1 VSAAPGSLRRR
12 TYWALSDAWVVT
24 KYNLIAVPRV
34 PELLVFLTIQP
45 ILFVVLFRYVF
56 GGAINTPGLSYVDFL
71 IPGIIVQTVAFGGI
85 TTGIGLAEDLQ
96 KGVIDRLRS
105 LPMARYALL
114 AGRTVAD
121 IGRNLFSIVLMVLVG
136 FIVGFSFH
144 DTDVAKIVA
153 GVLLLLLFGFAFS
166 WIAALI
172 GLSVPNAE
180 VAQSAGFI
188 WLFPLTFASSAF
200 VPVDSMPDWLQA
212 FADVNPVTQTV
223 NAVRELWLGAPS
235 GNAILWSIVDRSSN
249 ASDSGREPPW
259 PCGAMRRPPRPP
271 TSSNRTSAARPSRRR

>member
-188 WLFPLTFASSAF
+188 WLNAPVEHDAAS
-200 VPVDSMPDWLQA
+200 LH
-212 FADVNPVTQTV
+212 VNPAFDWDGNEALQLFK
-223 NAVRELWLGAPS
+223 AV
-235 GNAILWSIVDRSSN
+235 
-249 ASDSGREPPW
+249 
-259 PCGAMRRPPRPP
+259 
-271 TSSNRTSAARPSRRR
+271 

>member
-1 VSAAPGSLRRR
+1 VRNRAL
-12 TYWALSDAWVVT
+12 WALSDAWVVT
-24 KYNLIAVPRV
+24 KYNLISVPRV
-34 PELLVFLTIQP
+34 PEMLVFLTLQP
-45 ILFVVLFRYVF
+45 VLFVVLFRYVF
-56 GGAINTPGLSYVDFL
+56 GGAIKTPGLPYQDFL

-105 LPMARYALL
+105 LPMASFALL

-121 IGRNLFSIVLMVLVG
+121 IGRNIFSIVLMLVVG

-144 DTDVAKIVA
+144 DATAIDILA
-153 GVLLLLLFGFAFS
+153 GVALLLLFGFAFS

-200 VPVDSMPDWLQA
+200 VPVSSMPDWLQT
-212 FADVNPVTQTV
+212 FANANPVTVTV
-223 NAVRELWLGAPS
+223 NAVRELWLGVPS
-235 GNAILWSIVDRSSN
+235 GDDILWSVVWSLGLLAIFAPLATARY
-249 ASDSGREPPW
+249 R
-259 PCGAMRRPPRPP
+259 
-271 TSSNRTSAARPSRRR
+271 RTSRA

>member
-1 VSAAPGSLRRR
+1 MSAAPASRRSR
-12 TYWALSDAWVVT
+12 AYWALSDAWVVT

-56 GGAINTPGLSYVDFL
+56 GGAINTPGLPYQDFL

-121 IGRNLFSIVLMVLVG
+121 IGRNLFSIVLMVVVG

-153 GVLLLLLFGFAFS
+153 GVLILLLFGFAFS

-172 GLSVPNAE
+172 GLSAPNAE

-212 FADVNPVTQTV
+212 FADVNPVTLTV
-223 NAVRELWLGAPS
+223 NAVRELWLGVPA
-235 GNAILWSIVDRSSN
+235 GNAILWSIVWSLGLVAIFAPLATLRY
-249 ASDSGREPPW
+249 R
-259 PCGAMRRPPRPP
+259 
-271 TSSNRTSAARPSRRR
+271 RTSRA

>member
-1 VSAAPGSLRRR
+1 MSAASGSLRSRA
-12 TYWALSDAWVVT
+12 YWALSDAWVVT

-56 GGAINTPGLSYVDFL
+56 GGAINTPGLSYVNFL

-105 LPMARYALL
+105 LPMARFALL
-114 AGRTVAD
+114 AGRTLAD
-121 IGRNLFSIVLMVLVG
+121 IARNLFSIVLMVLVG
-136 FIVGFSFH
+136 FIVGFSFQ
-144 DTDVAKIVA
+144 DTDVAKVVA

-172 GLSVPNAE
+172 GLSLPNAE

-212 FADVNPVTQTV
+212 FADVNPVTVTV
-223 NAVRELWLGAPS
+223 NAVRELWLGMPS
-235 GNAILWSIVDRSSN
+235 GNDILWSVLWSLGLIAIFAPLATLRY
-249 ASDSGREPPW
+249 R
-259 PCGAMRRPPRPP
+259 
-271 TSSNRTSAARPSRRR
+271 RTSRA

>member
-1 VSAAPGSLRRR
+1 MSAAPASLRRR

-121 IGRNLFSIVLMVLVG
+121 IGRNLFSIVLMVAVG

-235 GNAILWSIVDRSSN
+235 GNAILWSIVWSLGLVAIFAPLATLRY
-249 ASDSGREPPW
+249 R
-259 PCGAMRRPPRPP
+259 
-271 TSSNRTSAARPSRRR
+271 RTSRA

>member
-1 VSAAPGSLRRR
+1 VSAASGSLRSR

-56 GGAINTPGLSYVDFL
+56 GGAIDTPGLSYVNFL

-105 LPMARYALL
+105 LPMARFALL

-121 IGRNLFSIVLMVLVG
+121 IARNMFSIVLMVLVG
-136 FIVGFSFH
+136 IIVGFSFQ
-144 DTDVAKIVA
+144 DTDVAKVVA
-153 GVLLLLLFGFAFS
+153 GVLLLLLFGFTFS

-212 FADVNPVTQTV
+212 FAEVNPVTVTV
-223 NAVRELWLGAPS
+223 NAVRELWLGAPA
-235 GNAILWSIVDRSSN
+235 GNDILWSVLWSLGLIAIFAPLATLRY
-249 ASDSGREPPW
+249 R
-259 PCGAMRRPPRPP
+259 
-271 TSSNRTSAARPSRRR
+271 RTSRA

>member
-1 VSAAPGSLRRR
+1 MSAAPGSLRRR

-121 IGRNLFSIVLMVLVG
+121 IGRNLFSIVLMVVVV

-153 GVLLLLLFGFAFS
+153 GVLLLLMFGFAFS
-166 WIAALI
+166 WVFALL
-172 GLSVPNAE
+172 GLLVSSPESANSV
-180 VAQSAGFI
+180 GF
-188 WLFPLTFASSAF
+188 LVVFPLTFISSAF
-200 VPVDSMPDWLQA
+200 VPVDSMPPGLQW
-212 FADVNPVTQTV
+212 FAEINPFTIVV
-223 NAVRELWLGAPS
+223 NAMRALWLGAPA
-235 GNAILWSIVDRSSN
+235 GNDVWGAVVWSLVILAVFAPLAVARY
-249 ASDSGREPPW
+249 
-259 PCGAMRRPPRPP
+259 RR
-271 TSSNRTSAARPSRRR
+271 TAGQ

>member
-1 VSAAPGSLRRR
+1 MSARERA
-12 TYWALSDAWVVT
+12 YWALSDAWVVT

-45 ILFVVLFRYVF
+45 ILFIVLFRYVF

-71 IPGIIVQTVAFGGI
+71 IPGIIVQTIAFGGI
-85 TTGIGLAEDLQ
+85 TTGVGLAEDLQ

-105 LPMARYALL
+105 LPMTRYAVL
-114 AGRTVAD
+114 AGRTIAD
-121 IGRNLFSIVLMVLVG
+121 IARNLFGIVLMVVVG
-136 FIVGFSFH
+136 FVVGFSFH
-144 DTDVAKIVA
+144 DTNVEKVIA
-153 GVLLLLLFGFAFS
+153 GVALIVLFGLAFS

-200 VPVDSMPDWLQA
+200 VPVSSMPDWLQA
-212 FADVNPVTQTV
+212 FAKVQPVTVTV
-223 NAVRELWLGAPS
+223 NAVRELWLGVPS
-235 GNAILWSIVDRSSN
+235 GNDILWSVVWSLALIAVFAPLATLRY
-249 ASDSGREPPW
+249 R
-259 PCGAMRRPPRPP
+259 
-271 TSSNRTSAARPSRRR
+271 RTSRA

>member
-1 VSAAPGSLRRR
+1 VTAAPTTLRSR

-56 GGAINTPGLSYVDFL
+56 GGAISIPGLSYQDFL

-85 TTGIGLAEDLQ
+85 TTGVGLAEDLQ

-121 IGRNLFSIVLMVLVG
+121 IARNMFSIVLMVVVG
-136 FIVGFSFH
+136 FIDGFSFH
-144 DTDVAKIVA
+144 DTDVAKIVL
-153 GVLLLLLFGFAFS
+153 GVVLLLLFGFAFS

-200 VPVDSMPDWLQA
+200 VPVDSMPNWLQK
-212 FADVNPVTQTV
+212 FAEVNPVTLTV
-223 NAVRELWLGAPS
+223 NAVRELWLGVPS
-235 GNAILWSIVDRSSN
+235 GNAILWSIVWSLGLVAIFAPLATLRY
-249 ASDSGREPPW
+249 R
-259 PCGAMRRPPRPP
+259 
-271 TSSNRTSAARPSRRR
+271 RTSRA

>member
-1 VSAAPGSLRRR
+1 MSR
-12 TYWALSDAWVVT
+12 TRLAWALSDAWVVT
-24 KYNLIAVPRV
+24 KYNLISVPRV
-34 PELLVFLTIQP
+34 PEMLVFLTIQP

-56 GGAINTPGLSYVDFL
+56 GGAIETPGLPYQDFL
-71 IPGIIVQTVAFGGI
+71 IPGVIVQSVAFGGI

-105 LPMARYALL
+105 LPMARFALL

-121 IGRNLFSIVLMVLVG
+121 IGRNLFSIVLMVVVG
-136 FIVGFSFH
+136 FVVGFSFH
-144 DTDVAKIVA
+144 DTTVLEILA
-153 GVLLLLLFGFAFS
+153 GVVLMLLFGFAFS

-212 FADVNPVTQTV
+212 FAEVNPVTVCV
-223 NAVRELWLGAPS
+223 NAVRELWLGVPA
-235 GNAILWSIVDRSSN
+235 GDDILWTIVWSLGLLAIFAPLATARY
-249 ASDSGREPPW
+249 R
-259 PCGAMRRPPRPP
+259 
-271 TSSNRTSAARPSRRR
+271 RTSRA

>member
-1 VSAAPGSLRRR
+1 VSAASGSLRSR

-56 GGAINTPGLSYVDFL
+56 GGAIDAPGLSYVNFL

-105 LPMARYALL
+105 LPMARFALL

-121 IGRNLFSIVLMVLVG
+121 IARNMFSIVLMVVVG
-136 FIVGFSFH
+136 IIVGFSFQ
-144 DTDVAKIVA
+144 DTDVAKVVA

-212 FADVNPVTQTV
+212 FAEVNPVTVTV
-223 NAVRELWLGAPS
+223 NAVRELWLGMPS
-235 GNAILWSIVDRSSN
+235 GNDILWSVLWSLGLIAIFAPLATLRY
-249 ASDSGREPPW
+249 R
-259 PCGAMRRPPRPP
+259 
-271 TSSNRTSAARPSRRR
+271 RTSRA

>member
-1 VSAAPGSLRRR
+1 VR
-12 TYWALSDAWVVT
+12 TRAYWALSDAWVVT
-24 KYNLIAVPRV
+24 KYNLISVPRV
-34 PELLVFLTIQP
+34 PEMLVFLTIQP

-85 TTGIGLAEDLQ
+85 TTGIGLAEDMQ

-105 LPMARYALL
+105 LPMARFALL

-121 IGRNLFSIVLMVLVG
+121 IGRNLFSIALMVAVG
-136 FIVGFSFH
+136 FIVGFSFQ
-144 DTDVAKIVA
+144 DTNGLDILA
-153 GVLLLLLFGFAFS
+153 GVAVLVVFGFAFS

-212 FADVNPVTQTV
+212 FADVNPVTVTV
-223 NAVRELWLGAPS
+223 NAVRELWLGVPS
-235 GNAILWSIVDRSSN
+235 GNDILWSLVWSLGLIAIFAPLATARY
-249 ASDSGREPPW
+249 R
-259 PCGAMRRPPRPP
+259 
-271 TSSNRTSAARPSRRR
+271 RTSRA

>member
-1 VSAAPGSLRRR
+1 MSGNRLA
-12 TYWALSDAWVVT
+12 WALSDAWVVT
-24 KYNLIAVPRV
+24 KYNLISVPRV
-34 PELLVFLTIQP
+34 PEMLVFLTIQP

-56 GGAINTPGLSYVDFL
+56 GGAIETPGLPYQDFL

-105 LPMARYALL
+105 LPMARFALL

-121 IGRNLFSIVLMVLVG
+121 IGRNLFSIVLMVVVG
-136 FIVGFSFH
+136 FVVGFSFH
-144 DTDVAKIVA
+144 DTSVLEILA
-153 GVLLLLLFGFAFS
+153 GVVLMLLFGFAFS

-212 FADVNPVTQTV
+212 FADINPVTVCV
-223 NAVRELWLGAPS
+223 NAVRELWLGVPA
-235 GNAILWSIVDRSSN
+235 GDDILWTIVWSLGLLAIFAPLATARY
-249 ASDSGREPPW
+249 R
-259 PCGAMRRPPRPP
+259 
-271 TSSNRTSAARPSRRR
+271 RTSRA

>member
-1 VSAAPGSLRRR
+1 MRNRAL
-12 TYWALSDAWVVT
+12 WALSDAWVVT
-24 KYNLIAVPRV
+24 KYNLISVPRV
-34 PELLVFLTIQP
+34 PEMLVFLTLQP
-45 ILFVVLFRYVF
+45 VLFIVLFRYVF
-56 GGAINTPGLSYVDFL
+56 GGAIKTPGVPYQDFL

-105 LPMARYALL
+105 LPMASFALL

-121 IGRNLFSIVLMVLVG
+121 IGRNIFSIVLMVGVG

-144 DTDVAKIVA
+144 DATVLEILA
-153 GVLLLLLFGFAFS
+153 GVGLLLLFGFAFS

-200 VPVDSMPDWLQA
+200 VPVSSMPDWLQA
-212 FADVNPVTQTV
+212 FANVNPVTVTV
-223 NAVRELWLGAPS
+223 NAVRELWLGVPS
-235 GNAILWSIVDRSSN
+235 GDDILWSVVWSLGLLAIFAPLATVRY
-249 ASDSGREPPW
+249 R
-259 PCGAMRRPPRPP
+259 
-271 TSSNRTSAARPSRRR
+271 RTSRA

>member
-1 VSAAPGSLRRR
+1 VSAASGSLRSR

-56 GGAINTPGLSYVDFL
+56 GGAIATPGLSYVNFL

-105 LPMARYALL
+105 LPMARFALL

-121 IGRNLFSIVLMVLVG
+121 IARNMFSIVLMVVVG
-136 FIVGFSFH
+136 IIVGFSFQ
-144 DTDVAKIVA
+144 DTDVAKVVA

-212 FADVNPVTQTV
+212 FAEVNPVTVTV
-223 NAVRELWLGAPS
+223 NAVRELWLGMPS
-235 GNAILWSIVDRSSN
+235 GNDILWSVLWSVGLIAIFAPLATLRY
-249 ASDSGREPPW
+249 R
-259 PCGAMRRPPRPP
+259 
-271 TSSNRTSAARPSRRR
+271 RTSRA

>member
-1 VSAAPGSLRRR
+1 MSAASGSLRSR

-56 GGAINTPGLSYVDFL
+56 GGAIDTPGLSYVNFL

-105 LPMARYALL
+105 LPMARFALL

-121 IGRNLFSIVLMVLVG
+121 IARNMFSIVLMVLVG
-136 FIVGFSFH
+136 IIVGFSFQ
-144 DTDVAKIVA
+144 DTDVAKVVA

-212 FADVNPVTQTV
+212 FAEVNPVTVTV
-223 NAVRELWLGAPS
+223 NAVRELWLGAPA
-235 GNAILWSIVDRSSN
+235 GNDILWSVLWSLGLIAIFAPLATLRY
-249 ASDSGREPPW
+249 R
-259 PCGAMRRPPRPP
+259 
-271 TSSNRTSAARPSRRR
+271 RTSRA

>member
-1 VSAAPGSLRRR
+1 VSAASGSLRSR

-56 GGAINTPGLSYVDFL
+56 GGAIDTPGLSYVNFL

-105 LPMARYALL
+105 LPMARFALL

-121 IGRNLFSIVLMVLVG
+121 IARNMFSIVLMVVVG
-136 FIVGFSFH
+136 IIVGFSFQ
-144 DTDVAKIVA
+144 DTDVAKVVA

-212 FADVNPVTQTV
+212 FAEVNPVTVTV
-223 NAVRELWLGAPS
+223 NAVRELWLGMPS
-235 GNAILWSIVDRSSN
+235 GNDILWSVLWSVGLIAIFAPLATLRY
-249 ASDSGREPPW
+249 R
-259 PCGAMRRPPRPP
+259 
-271 TSSNRTSAARPSRRR
+271 RTSRA

>member
-1 VSAAPGSLRRR
+1 MSAASGSLRSR

-56 GGAINTPGLSYVDFL
+56 GGAIDTPGLSYVNFL

-105 LPMARYALL
+105 LPMARFALL

-121 IGRNLFSIVLMVLVG
+121 IARNMFSIVLMVVVG
-136 FIVGFSFH
+136 IIVGFSFQ
-144 DTDVAKIVA
+144 DTDVAKVVA

-212 FADVNPVTQTV
+212 FAEVNPVTVTV
-223 NAVRELWLGAPS
+223 NAVRELWLGMPS
-235 GNAILWSIVDRSSN
+235 GNDILWSVLWSVGLIAIFAPLATLRY
-249 ASDSGREPPW
+249 R
-259 PCGAMRRPPRPP
+259 
-271 TSSNRTSAARPSRRR
+271 RTSRA

>member
-1 VSAAPGSLRRR
+1 VSAAPASRRSR
-12 TYWALSDAWVVT
+12 AYWALSDAWVVT

-56 GGAINTPGLSYVDFL
+56 GGAINTPGLPYQDFL

-121 IGRNLFSIVLMVLVG
+121 IGRNLFSIVLMVVVG

-153 GVLLLLLFGFAFS
+153 GVLILLLFGFAFS

-172 GLSVPNAE
+172 GLSAPNAE

-212 FADVNPVTQTV
+212 FADVNPVTLTV
-223 NAVRELWLGAPS
+223 NAVRELWLGVPA
-235 GNAILWSIVDRSSN
+235 GNAILWSIVWSLGLVAIFAPLSTLRY
-249 ASDSGREPPW
+249 R
-259 PCGAMRRPPRPP
+259 
-271 TSSNRTSAARPSRRR
+271 RTSRA

>member
-1 VSAAPGSLRRR
+1 MSAASGSLRSR

-56 GGAINTPGLSYVDFL
+56 GGAIDTPGLSYVNFL

-105 LPMARYALL
+105 LPMARFALL

-121 IGRNLFSIVLMVLVG
+121 IARNMFSIVLMVVVG
-136 FIVGFSFH
+136 IIVGFSFQ
-144 DTDVAKIVA
+144 DTDVAKVVA

-212 FADVNPVTQTV
+212 FAEVNPVTVTV
-223 NAVRELWLGAPS
+223 NAVRELWLGMPS
-235 GNAILWSIVDRSSN
+235 GNDILWSVLWSLGLIAIFAPLATLRY
-249 ASDSGREPPW
+249 R
-259 PCGAMRRPPRPP
+259 
-271 TSSNRTSAARPSRRR
+271 RTSRA

>member
-1 VSAAPGSLRRR
+1 MSAAPASRRSR
-12 TYWALSDAWVVT
+12 AYWALSDAWVVT

-56 GGAINTPGLSYVDFL
+56 GGAINTPGLPYQDFL

-121 IGRNLFSIVLMVLVG
+121 IGRNLFSIVLMVVVG

-153 GVLLLLLFGFAFS
+153 GVLILLLFGFAFS

-172 GLSVPNAE
+172 GLSAPNAE

-212 FADVNPVTQTV
+212 FADVNPVTLTV
-223 NAVRELWLGAPS
+223 NAVRELWLGVPA
-235 GNAILWSIVDRSSN
+235 GNAILWSIVWSLGLVAIFAPLSTLRY
-249 ASDSGREPPW
+249 R
-259 PCGAMRRPPRPP
+259 
-271 TSSNRTSAARPSRRR
+271 RTSRA

>member
-1 VSAAPGSLRRR
+1 MSRNRLA
-12 TYWALSDAWVVT
+12 WALSDAWVVT
-24 KYNLIAVPRV
+24 KYNLISVPRV
-34 PELLVFLTIQP
+34 PEMLVFLTIQP

-56 GGAINTPGLSYVDFL
+56 GGAIETPGLPYQDFL

-105 LPMARYALL
+105 LPMARFALL

-121 IGRNLFSIVLMVLVG
+121 IGRNLFSIVLVG
-136 FIVGFSFH
+136 FVVGFSFH
-144 DTDVAKIVA
+144 DTTVLEILA
-153 GVLLLLLFGFAFS
+153 GVVLMLLFGFAFS

-212 FADVNPVTQTV
+212 FADINPVTVCV
-223 NAVRELWLGAPS
+223 NAVRELWLGVPS
-235 GNAILWSIVDRSSN
+235 GDDILWTVVWSLGLVAIFAPLATARY
-249 ASDSGREPPW
+249 R
-259 PCGAMRRPPRPP
+259 
-271 TSSNRTSAARPSRRR
+271 RTSRA

>member
-1 VSAAPGSLRRR
+1 VSAAAASLRGR
-12 TYWALSDAWVVT
+12 TYWALSDAWVIT

-34 PELLVFLTIQP
+34 PEMLVFLTIQP

-56 GGAINTPGLSYVDFL
+56 GGAIKTPGLSYVDFL

-96 KGVIDRLRS
+96 KGVVDRLRS
-105 LPMARYALL
+105 LPMARFALL
-114 AGRTVAD
+114 AGRTIAD
-121 IGRNLFSIVLMVLVG
+121 IARNLFSIVLMVVVG

-144 DTDVAKIVA
+144 DTDVAKVVV

-212 FADVNPVTQTV
+212 FADVNPVTVTV
-223 NAVRELWLGAPS
+223 NAARDLWLGMPS
-235 GNAILWSIVDRSSN
+235 GNDPLWSVLWSVGLIAIFAPLATLRY
-249 ASDSGREPPW
+249 R
-259 PCGAMRRPPRPP
+259 
-271 TSSNRTSAARPSRRR
+271 RTSRA

>member
-1 VSAAPGSLRRR
+1 MSGPPASLRSR

-121 IGRNLFSIVLMVLVG
+121 IGRNLFSIVLMVVVG

-212 FADVNPVTQTV
+212 FANINPVTLTV
-223 NAVRELWLGAPS
+223 NAVRELWLGTPS
-235 GNAILWSIVDRSSN
+235 GNDIVWSIAWSVGLVAIFAPLATLRY
-249 ASDSGREPPW
+249 R
-259 PCGAMRRPPRPP
+259 
-271 TSSNRTSAARPSRRR
+271 RTSRA

>member
-1 VSAAPGSLRRR
+1 VNARAR

-56 GGAINTPGLSYVDFL
+56 GGAIETPGVSYVNFL

-105 LPMARYALL
+105 LPMARFALL
-114 AGRTVAD
+114 AGRTIAD
-121 IGRNLFSIVLMVLVG
+121 IARNMFSIVLMVLVG
-136 FIVGFSFH
+136 FIVGFSFQ
-144 DTDVAKIVA
+144 DTDVLDVIGGVA
-153 GVLLLLLFGFAFS
+153 LLLLFGFAFS

-212 FADVNPVTQTV
+212 FADVNPVTLTV
-223 NAVRELWLGAPS
+223 NAVRELWLGVPA
-235 GNAILWSIVDRSSN
+235 GNDILWSVVWSLGLLAIFAPLATLRY
-249 ASDSGREPPW
+249 R
-259 PCGAMRRPPRPP
+259 
-271 TSSNRTSAARPSRRR
+271 RTSRA